1 MMQDITGLVAGNA
14 QRVMIDRLKT
24 IGLLGA
30 GAIAIT
36 GAAFARHPL
45 PQTILGAGAVACGLA
60 AESLDRRVR
69 LGHQLAESTDRI
81 ALESIARAYQSALTP
96 QQLSQAIALPASE
109 PGPLPMGAWWGEALE
124 ARLLLICG
132 PQGSGKTS
140 LALRLLADRASQGH
154 QVQVLDPHAA
164 KGQWPYRTIGAGKD
178 YEAID
183 AAIKDWIDGVEGH
196 YRAIAQDASH
206 PAPTPQTLLAEE
218 LTQWADEVD
227 SAPKMVR
234 VACSDIRKAKRFLV
248 AVSHGRTLATIGGAK
263 GYRSTIDNAAMVI
276 ELDRSA
282 NETGAST
289 GRLYRPGNP
298 EPVAIAIERFGS
310 LPTAS
315 MPQSIAPAHLDDRQL
330 FLNRCWDSAI
340 EVGHETIADEA
351 IEPSASQQEL
361 INLLVEISRK
371 NGTVSAADC
380 QRSSRK
386 FKAISADTIREL
398 FLIAQAVGLGVVDG
412 DGQSAR
418 FTALARG

>member
-1 MMQDITGLVAGNA
+1 MIQDITGLVAANA
-14 QRVMIDRLKT
+14 QRVMLDCLKT
-24 IGLLGA
+24 IGLLGV
-30 GAIAIT
+30 GAMAIT
-36 GAAFARHPL
+36 GAVFARHPL

-69 LGHQLAESTDRI
+69 LGNQLTQTTDRI
-81 ALESIARAYQSALTP
+81 ALELIARAYQSALSP
-96 QQLSQAIALPASE
+96 QQLQQAIALPASE

-196 YRAIAQDASH
+196 YRAIAQDANH
-206 PAPTPQTLLAEE
+206 PAPKPQTLLAEE
-218 LTQWADEVD
+218 LTQWADEVE

-310 LPTAS
+310 LPQTTAT
-315 MPQSIAPAHLDDRQL
+315 PIAPAQDLDDQQL

-351 IEPSASQQEL
+351 IAPTEHQQEL
-361 INLLVEISRK
+361 LDLLVEISRK

-380 QRSSRK
+380 QRASRK
-386 FKAISADTIREL
+386 FKAISADAIREL
-398 FLIAQAVGLGVVDG
+398 FLIAQAVGLGTVDG
-412 DGQSAR
+412 DGASAR
-418 FTALARG
+418 FTALTRG